1 MTINDRIKKF
11 FSKEIGGW
19 HYKPILNPV
28 GVLIYK
34 SIARQDLRTYYLNGV
49 LFKLESM
56 LLSLPKEHIPSIP

>member
-19 HYKPILNPV
+19 HYKPIFKPV
-28 GVLIYK
+28 GMLIYK

-56 LLSLPKEHIPSIP
+56 L

>member
-11 FSKEIGGW
+11 FSEEIGGW
-19 HYKPILNPV
+19 HYKSILKLV
-28 GVLIYK
+28 GMLIYK

-56 LLSLPKEHIPSIP
+56 L